1 MLKNY
6 KRGGFTLIEL
16 LVVIAIIGILSSIVM
31 ASLNSARAK
40 SRDAKRLSD
49 IKSLQLALELYF
61 DYNKAYPEGL
71 TDGADGADES
81 DLFPEYMSA
90 KPKDPLGADY
100 RYEACNSGE
109 GYHLGA
115 SLEQLSSALND
126 DNGNDSNSNGNDG
139 CGAPSTWGAD
149 DNSCFGS
156 SQDGIQQGSKCY
168 DVTD

>member
-6 KRGGFTLIEL
+6 KRGSASASRRRDGFTLIEL

-61 DYNKAYPEGL
+61 DYNKEYPDGL
-71 TDGADGADES
+71 TDGADGADET

-109 GYHLGA
+109 GYHLGT
-115 SLEQLSSALND
+115 SLEQKSSALND
-126 DNGNDSNSNGNDG
+126 DADYTS
-139 CGAPSTWGAD
+139 CGVWVGD
-149 DNSCFGS
+149 DNTPCDSLGS
-156 SQDGIQQGSKCY
+156 QGSYCY